1 MAIEGI
7 PLVGLS
13 APAILGVVI
22 MMILTGK
29 LWTNAAYQEK
39 VSEAERWRLA
49 YEAEREARTLSDRQT
64 INLLEEAKT
73 NRNVLAALINPTGT
87 GPKSGESN
95 VVEA

>member
-1 MAIEGI
+1 
-7 PLVGLS
+7 
-13 APAILGVVI
+13 

-64 INLLEEAKT
+64 TNLLEEAKT
-73 NRNVLAALINPTGT
+73 NRNVLAAL
-87 GPKSGESN
+87 
-95 VVEA
+95 

>member
-64 INLLEEAKT
+64 TNLLEEAKT
-73 NRNVLAALINPTGT
+73 NRNVLAALITPTGT